1 MTNLKKIIKRAMKH
15 GFDLSFIENYNEKTI
30 FQGLYEYLLKNK
42 YYCSM
47 EDGVIYVGPDIIEDV
62 AEVRIENETM
72 KVTPLTE
79 NGFFDV
85 LVTLFKYISYVAA
98 EQEEKGEEDIS
109 TEDAVDDDDSS
120 EEIWL

>member
-15 GFDLSFIENYNEKTI
+15 GFDLSFIKNYNERTI

-47 EDGVIYVGPDIIEDV
+47 EDDVIYVGPDIIEDV
-62 AEVRIENETM
+62 AEVRIEKQTM

-85 LVTLFKYISYVAA
+85 LVTLFKYISHVAA
-98 EQEEKGEEDIS
+98 LEEEKGEEDIS
-109 TEDAVDDDDSS
+109 TEDAVDDDESS
-120 EEIWL
+120 EDLWL

>member
-1 MTNLKKIIKRAMKH
+1 
-15 GFDLSFIENYNEKTI
+15 
-30 FQGLYEYLLKNK
+30 
-42 YYCSM
+42 M

-85 LVTLFKYISYVAA
+85 LVTLFKYISHVAA
-98 EQEEKGEEDIS
+98 LEEEKGEEDIS
-109 TEDAVDDDDSS
+109 TEDAVDDESS
-120 EEIWL
+120 EDLWL

>member
-15 GFDLSFIENYNEKTI
+15 GFDLSFIKNYNERTI

-47 EDGVIYVGPDIIEDV
+47 EDDVIYVGPDIIEDV
-62 AEVRIENETM
+62 AEVRIEKQTM

-85 LVTLFKYISYVAA
+85 LVTLFKYISHVAA
-98 EQEEKGEEDIS
+98 LEEEKGEEDIS
-109 TEDAVDDDDSS
+109 TEDVVDDDESS
-120 EEIWL
+120 EDLWL

>member
-1 MTNLKKIIKRAMKH
+1 
-15 GFDLSFIENYNEKTI
+15 
-30 FQGLYEYLLKNK
+30 
-42 YYCSM
+42 M

-79 NGFFDV
+79 NGFFDL

-98 EQEEKGEEDIS
+98 QQEEKGEEDIS

>member
-15 GFDLSFIENYNEKTI
+15 GFDLSFIKNYNERTI

-62 AEVRIENETM
+62 AEVRIEKQTM

-85 LVTLFKYISYVAA
+85 LVTLFKYISHVAA
-98 EQEEKGEEDIS
+98 LEEEKGEEDIS
-109 TEDAVDDDDSS
+109 TEDAADDESS
-120 EEIWL
+120 EDLWL

>member
-15 GFDLSFIENYNEKTI
+15 GFDLSFIKNYNERTI

-47 EDGVIYVGPDIIEDV
+47 EDGVIYVGPDIVEDV
-62 AEVRIENETM
+62 AEVRIEKQTM

-85 LVTLFKYISYVAA
+85 LVTLFKYISHVAA
-98 EQEEKGEEDIS
+98 LEEEKGEEDIS
-109 TEDAVDDDDSS
+109 TEDAVDDDESS
-120 EEIWL
+120 EDLWL

>member
-15 GFDLSFIENYNEKTI
+15 GFDLSFIKNYNERTI

-62 AEVRIENETM
+62 AEVRIEKQTM

-85 LVTLFKYISYVAA
+85 LVTLFKYISHVAA
-98 EQEEKGEEDIS
+98 LEEEKGEEDIS
-109 TEDAVDDDDSS
+109 TEDVVDDDESS
-120 EEIWL
+120 EDLWL

>member
-15 GFDLSFIENYNEKTI
+15 GFDLSFIKNYNERTI

-62 AEVRIENETM
+62 AEVRIEKQTM

-79 NGFFDV
+79 NGFFDL
-85 LVTLFKYISYVAA
+85 LVTLFKYISHVAA
-98 EQEEKGEEDIS
+98 LEEEKGEEDIS
-109 TEDAVDDDDSS
+109 TEDVVDDESS
-120 EEIWL
+120 EDLWL

>member
-15 GFDLSFIENYNEKTI
+15 GFDLSFIKNYNERTI

-42 YYCSM
+42 YNCSM

-62 AEVRIENETM
+62 AEVRIEKQTM

-85 LVTLFKYISYVAA
+85 LVTLFKYISHVAA
-98 EQEEKGEEDIS
+98 LEEEKGEEDIS
-109 TEDAVDDDDSS
+109 TEDAVDDDESS
-120 EEIWL
+120 EDLWL

>member
-15 GFDLSFIENYNEKTI
+15 GFDLSFIKNYNERTI

-47 EDGVIYVGPDIIEDV
+47 EDDVIYVGPDIIEDV
-62 AEVRIENETM
+62 AEVRIEKQTM

-85 LVTLFKYISYVAA
+85 LVTLFKYISHVAA
-98 EQEEKGEEDIS
+98 LEEEKGEEDIS
-109 TEDAVDDDDSS
+109 TEDAADDESS
-120 EEIWL
+120 EDLWL

>member
-15 GFDLSFIENYNEKTI
+15 GFDLSFIKNYNERTI

-62 AEVRIENETM
+62 AEVRIEKQTM

-85 LVTLFKYISYVAA
+85 LVTLFKYISHVAA
-98 EQEEKGEEDIS
+98 LEEEKGEEDIS
-109 TEDAVDDDDSS
+109 TEDVVDDESS
-120 EEIWL
+120 EDLWL